1 MKFCGVVS
9 ITVLYILDL
18 IGTFAFGLSG
28 GILAIRKGMDLFG
41 VFVLAVVTAI
51 GGGTTR
57 EVMLNNQELF
67 IIYNPDYIAVIL
79 ASAICSFIFYERLL
93 RINSVIL
100 IADAFGLGTFVC
112 IGVSR
117 ALTAGVPLF
126 GAVIVGLITSVVGG
140 MLRDIIAKEMPMIL
154 VRDFYAMAC
163 LIGAIIYVF
172 LYWLGLPE
180 TPVMLISAAVV
191 IILRLLAIK
200 YRWNFIRK
208 KMSGKSETS

>member
-1 MKFCGVVS
+1 MWGGF
-9 ITVLYILDL
+9 ITVLYTLDL

-41 VFVLAVVTAI
+41 VFVLAIVTAI

-57 EVMLNNQELF
+57 EVMLGNRELF
-67 IIYNPDYIAVIL
+67 IIYNPDYIVVIL
-79 ASAICSFIFYERLL
+79 ASAICAFIFYEKLL
-93 RINSVIL
+93 RVNSVIL
-100 IADAFGLGTFVC
+100 IFDAFGLGTFVC

-117 ALTAGVPLF
+117 ALAVGVPLF

-163 LIGAIIYVF
+163 LIGAITYAF
-172 LYWLGLPE
+172 LYWIGLPE
-180 TPVMLISAAVV
+180 TWVMLVSAAVV
-191 IILRLLAIK
+191 IILRLLAIR
-200 YRWNFIRK
+200 YHWNFIRK
-208 KMSGKSETS
+208 RAVDGGESS